1 MTDMKPDPA
10 TEKNKAP
17 EKDAML
23 EDGLADYGSAGQAAV
38 EGVDA
43 DKAKTPEGE

>member
-1 MTDMKPDPA
+1 MTDKKPDPA
-10 TEKNKAP
+10 TEKNNAP

-43 DKAKTPEGE
+43 EKAKSPDAA